1 MISLKRQKALVFCDI
16 PLSTPEALFTTTP
29 LTSMI
34 SIDTPKIIGKGKLP
48 SFSVLIPGTAATCCI
63 GYIKIKWAE
72 SNQDSLKKIDSNK

>member
-1 MISLKRQKALVFCDI
+1 
-16 PLSTPEALFTTTP
+16 
-29 LTSMI
+29 MI